1 MASPTKVLFVCMH
14 NAGRSQIAAALANHL
29 HGASLD
35 ARSAGLNPD
44 KHVNA
49 AAAHVLEA
57 RGMAITG
64 NVPRILENADLDD
77 ADVVITLVRDVEI
90 EVPDGVHKESWVLP
104 DPASWEP
111 EHLEPLV
118 DHIAARIDD
127 LVARR
132 HAQSMMRTV

>member
-1 MASPTKVLFVCMH
+1 MASPTKVLFVCIH
-14 NAGRSQIAAALANHL
+14 NAGRSQIAAALANYL
-29 HGASLD
+29 HAGVLD

-44 KHVNA
+44 VQVSA
-49 AAAHVLEA
+49 AAAHVLA
-57 RGMAITG
+57 RRGMDITG
-64 NVPRILENADLDD
+64 NVPRMLENADLDD

-90 EVPDGVHKESWVLP
+90 EVPDGVHEESWLLP

-132 HAQSMMRTV
+132 HAESIVRTA